1 MSTKFNQLSRKTYAN
16 NYRHF
21 HGTGISVFQH
31 FDNFIEK
38 ESITYNYEKERNFEL
53 PLLYYDNINPV
64 SRVKIQF
71 PILTTSEYPKNITV
85 NPVLD
90 SLEWLKFLHGTNSTN
105 AKASE
110 KSCNWAVHF
119 QEKIASNTFS
129 SVLLPF
135 INESINSPAML
146 KHCMTVIQDV
156 VHKVNSGQI
165 PIIISLPVYALLKQI
180 ERNFSNDLNDAF
192 IVMMGGLLI
201 EMVMFH
207 VLGLML
213 LGPNL

>member
-1 MSTKFNQLSRKTYAN
+1 
-16 NYRHF
+16 
-21 HGTGISVFQH
+21 
-31 FDNFIEK
+31 
-38 ESITYNYEKERNFEL
+38 
-53 PLLYYDNINPV
+53 
-64 SRVKIQF
+64 
-71 PILTTSEYPKNITV
+71 
-85 NPVLD
+85 
-90 SLEWLKFLHGTNSTN
+90 
-105 AKASE
+105 
-110 KSCNWAVHF
+110 
-119 QEKIASNTFS
+119 
-129 SVLLPF
+129 
-135 INESINSPAML
+135 
-146 KHCMTVIQDV
+146 MTVIQDV